1 MSIKDQKGSTDQFI
15 FTENIKYNN
24 NTDKFQLNRY
34 EKEIKVS
41 AAETIANSLILKI
54 INIQ

>member
-1 MSIKDQKGSTDQFI
+1 MSIKDQEGSTDQFI